1 MSMHSEPWPSDN
13 KDIIEQIERE
23 LDAFEQAEL
32 AFRAQER
39 SEREEKIKLL
49 LSGYTAPA
57 EPGAEQLT
65 PPPHH

>member
-32 AFRAQER
+32 AFRARER
-39 SEREEKIKLL
+39 SEREEKIQLL
-49 LSGYTAPA
+49 LSGHAEPA
-57 EPGAEQLT
+57 EPEAEQLT
-65 PPPHH
+65 PPLNH